1 MAQHFKIV
9 SPVHNA
15 RPWVDRFV
23 QRVRTQTYH
32 DWQAIIIDDCSDD
45 GTYERLVELTREE
58 NRITLVR
65 NTHRRLALANIVLG
79 VNSICTNDEDV
90 IVLLDGDDWF
100 SDETVLDHLN
110 GVYEDDDIWITWG
123 SFVVHPGGRRGTTAR
138 PLPWFYNIRKGH
150 FIFSHLRT
158 AKHFL
163 WKNIKDEDLRYR
175 ETQDYYPSGWDN
187 ALMRPMLEMAGRRHS
202 RFVSRI
208 LYVYNAENPANDQKA
223 DPELQKR
230 CRQEIY
236 DRPPYRRMTKREL
249 LQATRQHVIL
259 ALTPWPQ
266 QKNLGDHA
274 QALLVERWIRSQWPQ
289 ACVQEYHVRETDR
302 LLKRRLDRTDIIV
315 LCSGGNVGDVWMENE
330 QARRAVIQTF
340 RDNPVISL
348 PQSIDFRRQTEL
360 EASKTVY
367 NGHPNLTFC
376 ARDAYS
382 YGLAREHFHRAKVL
396 LVPDIVLTY
405 RYRGSLSR
413 SGVLLCLRS
422 DVESAL
428 EQTSAQRIRDA
439 CREAGLTCRDVDTK
453 LERPIEDRQGKVDRM
468 CETFAASRA
477 VVTDRLHG
485 LIFAIIT
492 STPCVVLPPANH
504 KIWAMRHW
512 LRQIEF
518 VRFCAKPEEVTG
530 ALEQVMNAPADYDP
544 NWAREY
550 YAGLLPRIQAPKLH
564 NKEEALLD
572 LMKSCR
578 STDPGN
584 GRWDDLRIPAAV
596 IDDILEAG
604 RQATCTPASHPIRLE
619 VMSGT
624 AQCAGVMEQCLG
636 HTGNPPSHLILV
648 GYGPGPISVH
658 EPDGLHGPFPIE
670 AIGATIQN
678 MRLYC
683 EAIGISTCQ
692 VSLSS
697 SQRQAI
703 RKLSTGKHP
712 KATFTTAVA
721 LGYAQTKSFE
731 CPTARR
737 TPGEQ
742 PIGNRQ

>member
-1 MAQHFKIV
+1 MTQNFKIV
-9 SPVHNA
+9 SPIRNA

-23 QRVRTQTYH
+23 RSIRTQTYPN
-32 DWQAIIIDDCSDD
+32 WQAIVIDDCSDD
-45 GTYERLVELTREE
+45 GTYERLLELTRDES
-58 NRITLVR
+58 RITLVR

-79 VNSICTNDEDV
+79 VNSICTSDEDV
-90 IVLLDGDDWF
+90 IVLLDGDDWL
-100 SDETVLDHLN
+100 SDEAVLDYLN
-110 GVYEDDDIWITWG
+110 ALYEEDEVWITWG
-123 SFVVHPGGRRGTTAR
+123 SFALHPGGERGTTAR
-138 PLPWFYNIRKGH
+138 PLPWLYSIRKGH

-175 ETQDYYPSGWDN
+175 ETQDYYPSAWDN

-208 LYVYNAENPANDQKA
+208 LYVYNTENPANDQKV

-249 LQATRQHVIL
+249 LQATGQHVIL

-302 LLKRRLDRTDIIV
+302 LLKRRLNRTDIIV
-315 LCSGGNVGDVWMENE
+315 LCSGGNVGDVWIENE
-330 QARRAVIQTF
+330 HARRAVIQTF
-340 RDNPVISL
+340 TDNLVISL

-360 EASKTVY
+360 EASKVVY

-405 RYRGSLSR
+405 RYRGSRWR

-422 DVESAL
+422 DAESAL
-428 EQTSAQRIRDA
+428 EQTDAQRIRDA
-439 CREAGLTCRDVDTK
+439 CRQTGLTCRDVDTK
-453 LERPIEDRQGKVDRM
+453 LERPIEDRQREVDRM
-468 CETFAASRA
+468 CETFAAGCA

-485 LIFAIIT
+485 LVFAIIT
-492 STPCVVLPPANH
+492 STPCVVLPSANH
-504 KIWAMRHW
+504 KISAMRHW

-518 VRFCAKPEEVTG
+518 VRFCAKPEEVAG

-550 YAGLLPRIQAPKLH
+550 YAGLLPRIQAPKLYS
-564 NKEEALLD
+564 KEEALLD

-578 STDPGN
+578 SAGAGN
-584 GRWDDLRIPAAV
+584 GRWDGLRISATV

-604 RQATCTPASHPIRLE
+604 RQAACVTESDSIRFE
-619 VMSGT
+619 VVSDM
-624 AQCAGVMEQCLG
+624 AQCAAVMEQCLG
-636 HTGNPPSHLILV
+636 CTDNPPSHLILV
-648 GYGPGPISVH
+648 GYEPGPISVP
-658 EPDGLHGPFPIE
+658 ESDGLHGPFPVE

-697 SQRQAI
+697 DQRRAI
-703 RKLSTGKHP
+703 MRLSTGRQSE
-712 KATFTTAVA
+712 ATFTTVLA
-721 LGYAQTKSFE
+721 LGYAPTKSFE
-731 CPTARR
+731 RPAARH